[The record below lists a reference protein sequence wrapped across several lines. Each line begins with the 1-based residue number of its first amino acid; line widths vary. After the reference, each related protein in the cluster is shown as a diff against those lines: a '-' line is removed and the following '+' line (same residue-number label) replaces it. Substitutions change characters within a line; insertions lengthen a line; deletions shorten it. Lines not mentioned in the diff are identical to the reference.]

1 MSLLRFDRARSVE
14 SGSSA
19 GGEVVPFDDESTA
32 PSTVVAYEPWP
43 NEPRS
48 MEKLMDQ
55 HVVEAKFTGR
65 TAGTSLILVNAA
77 SRDGKKINTVQDQEY
92 KLFLVTSLSISL
104 NVSHQGLNI
113 NLWNL
118 KMWYH
123 NGKLDLGCTSGAQV
137 AHTGV
142 EISAAD
148 YLIAHG
154 PSKFVTGD
162 FVDKLR
168 RQKRVGRIKPMMC
181 W

>member
-19 GGEVVPFDDESTA
+19 GGELVPFDVESTA

-48 MEKLMDQ
+48 MEKLMGQ
-55 HVVEAKFTGR
+55 HVVEAKFSGR

-92 KLFLVTSLSISL
+92 KLFLVTSL
-104 NVSHQGLNI
+104 NVSNQGVN
-113 NLWNL
+113 NNKPL
-118 KMWYH
+118 KIWYH
-123 NGKLDLGCTSGAQV
+123 HGKLDLGHTTVAQV

-162 FVDKLR
+162 FVDKMR
-168 RQKRVGRIKPMMC
+168 RQKRLGRINPMMC

>member
-1 MSLLRFDRARSVE
+1 MWLIKGKQRIYSSIEQDYWLASTIINHNSPFAWPMSLLRFDRARSVE

-113 NLWNL
+113 NL
-118 KMWYH
+118 
-123 NGKLDLGCTSGAQV
+123 
-137 AHTGV
+137 
-142 EISAAD
+142 
-148 YLIAHG
+148 
-154 PSKFVTGD
+154 
-162 FVDKLR
+162 
-168 RQKRVGRIKPMMC
+168 
-181 W
+181 